1 MTDVAVDLPTRIMHR
16 TVEEILNP
24 GQRLAANPAKGH
36 RVNIAGISAFLVG
49 SERSSKTTAKAP
61 FSFRSHCRR
70 SLPRRCVSPAMAYTF
85 PLNGRK
91 SDTDGVSGNHPAMTN
106 PHALRTFKHLVW
118 ELCGFRGKVMA
129 IPK

>member
-49 SERSSKTTAKAP
+49 SERSSKTIPKAP
-61 FSFRSHCRR
+61 FPFLFFRYLQIAAYVSDLGHPVVSSDQVHIGRSQPKVNTNRVWKIVERR
-70 SLPRRCVSPAMAYTF
+70 Q
-85 PLNGRK
+85 
-91 SDTDGVSGNHPAMTN
+91 
-106 PHALRTFKHLVW
+106 
-118 ELCGFRGKVMA
+118 
-129 IPK
+129 